1 VENAVDKLI
10 YVAVILISI
19 FVIVQVS
26 VLSGVFLSIRKMAF
40 NLERMRADVT
50 QKVEPVLSDFRE
62 VLGEAKQVLRN
73 VRGASENIAGITDT
87 VKFQVERV
95 NTVIEDTADRARVQ
109 IARAD
114 EVVADAI
121 QKMEATSAIVQ
132 ENVLAPIREASAIIR
147 GIHSGLHFLFS
158 RKRNAVDQVH
168 QDEEMFI

>member
-1 VENAVDKLI
+1 VENAVEKLI
-10 YVAVILISI
+10 VVFVILTSI
-19 FVIVQVS
+19 FIFLQACVIA
-26 VLSGVFLSIRKMAF
+26 GVFLSIRKMSF
-40 NLERMRADVT
+40 NVERMRSDVE
-50 QKVEPVLSDFRE
+50 QKVQPALTDFRE
-62 VLGEAKQVLRN
+62 VLGEAKYVLQN
-73 VRGASENIAGITDT
+73 LRGASTNIASISET

-95 NTVIEDTADRARVQ
+95 NTVIEETADRARIQ

-114 EVVADAI
+114 DVVADAI

-147 GIHSGLHFLFS
+147 GVHGGLHFLFA